1 MALILA
7 WLAALGPVVLP
18 LVRRVLFG
26 LGIGAVAFSGIDAL
40 WSSVQSEIWSNLG
53 STSASVLAV
62 LGMAR
67 VDDAIKVVLS
77 AGSAV
82 MVWKGL
88 NAAGVITRW
97 R

>member
-26 LGIGAVAFSGIDAL
+26 LGIGAVAFAGIDAL
-40 WSSVQSEIWSNLG
+40 WTQVQTEIWSNLG
-53 STSASVLAV
+53 ATSASVLAI

-67 VDDAIKVVLS
+67 IDDAIKVVLS

-82 MVWKGL
+82 LVWKGL
-88 NAAGVITRW
+88 NASGIITRW
-97 R
+97 

>member
-18 LVRRVLFG
+18 LARRVLFG
-26 LGIGAVAFSGIDAL
+26 LGFSAVAFTGIDAI
-40 WSSVQSEIWSNLG
+40 WTSVQTQVWANLG
-53 STSASVLAV
+53 ASSASVLSI

-82 MVWKGL
+82 LVWKGL
-88 NAAGVITRW
+88 NASGIITRW